1 MNQTLAVP
9 FDPDSALPHRL
20 AWTLAHMAMLS
31 LDCEPKAIR
40 YAPDD
45 NLTFEFEAHR
55 MECRDHV
62 LVEGIVLWRPY
73 WTIRWKEERIVTEW
87 PETARERWRF
97 ARLLLRRIDWAP
109 S

>member
-20 AWTLAHMAMLS
+20 AWTLAHMAMLA
-31 LDCEPKAIR
+31 LDCEPRAIR

-45 NLTFEFEAHR
+45 NLIFDFEAHR
-55 MECRDHV
+55 EGDT
-62 LVEGIVLWRPY
+62 VEGIVLWRPY
-73 WTIRWKEERIVTEW
+73 WTIRWKEKRLITDW

-97 ARLLLRRIDWAP
+97 ARLLLRQIDWAP